1 MNWLHRMI
9 KRAKPVSSQFN
20 LREQGSRGWRDR
32 ARIAA
37 TMIAALPD
45 ARKKELKIADVG
57 CGDQKLRE
65 EIRTLIPAVHYH
77 GFDLLPQSPEVAKL
91 DISSQP
97 LGARFDVAVL
107 LGVLEYVDDVP
118 SILRSLRQDCRYLIV
133 SHSASDFR
141 KNPRRSKRKL
151 GWKTLM
157 SEKAFAL
164 SLENAGFEIR
174 ERRLTPNRKTVI
186 WACQ

>member
-1 MNWLHRMI
+1 LSWLHRI
-9 KRAKPVSSQFN
+9 IQRGKPVSNRFN
-20 LREQGSRGWRDR
+20 LHEQDHEMWKDR

-37 TMIAALPD
+37 EMIAALPD
-45 ARKKELKIADVG
+45 AGKAELKIADIG

-65 EIRTLIPAVHYH
+65 EIRTLVPAVSYH
-77 GFDLLPQSPEVAKL
+77 GFDLLPQSPEVAKF
-91 DISSQP
+91 DISRQP

-107 LGVLEYVDDVP
+107 LGVLEYVADVP
-118 SILRSLRQDCRYLIV
+118 GALRSLRQDCRYLIV
-133 SHSASDFR
+133 SHSVSDFR

-157 SEKAFAL
+157 SESDFTAC
-164 SLENAGFEIR
+164 LEEASFVIR
-174 ERRLTPNRKTVI
+174 ECRPTSNQRTVI